1 MKQSKWKE
9 QIELI
14 EAEIHRLGQASDAPA
29 VLREFSKRLSNT
41 IHHFF
46 SETVSFVPD
55 SALTIEQ
62 QSFIHSLQLY
72 NLRSVMRLV
81 VNYDVNKGLKVILP
95 GIEKS
100 CRSLMVIQQLERF
113 TTP

>member
-1 MKQSKWKE
+1 VKQSKWKE

-14 EAEIHRLGQASDAPA
+14 EAEMHRLGQASDAPA
-29 VLREFSKRLSNT
+29 VLREFSKRLSST

-72 NLRSVMRLV
+72 NLQSFIDIIVDYETH
-81 VNYDVNKGLKVILP
+81 NGTQVI
-95 GIEKS
+95 
-100 CRSLMVIQQLERF
+100 
-113 TTP
+113 